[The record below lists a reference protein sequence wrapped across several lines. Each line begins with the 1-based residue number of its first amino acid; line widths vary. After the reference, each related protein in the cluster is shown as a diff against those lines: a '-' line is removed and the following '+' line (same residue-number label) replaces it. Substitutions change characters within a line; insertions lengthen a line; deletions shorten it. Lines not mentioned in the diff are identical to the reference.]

1 MSKLRE
7 AAQAVIDRWQSRYW
21 THDAI
26 PTGILIANLLDAVNE
41 DALNEMQAL
50 TESEY
55 RENTLA
61 CLSNTHQQLGEQ
73 LGEQFDGQ
81 IWPDGTALYVKIG
94 EPGVKFR
101 EQEPK
106 IGEQPPQHWDQLVAN
121 LMRYGMT
128 KSTAKEVATGLMA
141 MGWRRCA
148 EGQKETQH
156 CALLEAAVLAEREAC
171 AQICEEEKA
180 LRLAEI
186 IRARGEHMTDRE
198 LLEAAAKAAGLSFWQ
213 ENLWN
218 PLVNDGDALRL
229 AVKLEL
235 QITVGVIGCRVNNWN
250 SSVRCIE
257 ESRTDLCAAT
267 RRAII
272 RAAAEIGRL
281 EK

>member
-7 AAQAVIDRWQSRYW
+7 AAMAVIDRRQSRYW

-73 LGEQFDGQ
+73 LGEQ
-81 IWPDGTALYVKIG
+81 
-94 EPGVKFR
+94 
-101 EQEPK
+101 
-106 IGEQPPQHWDQLVAN
+106 PPQHWDQLVAN

-148 EGQKETQH
+148 EGQGETQY

-186 IRARGEHMTDRE
+186 IRARGGEMRKVIFVGSPEASSAESLAQLDE
-198 LLEAAAKAAGLSFWQ
+198 LMQDIKTKVEALR
-213 ENLWN
+213 
-218 PLVNDGDALRL
+218 DALAEDRQ
-229 AVKLEL
+229 K
-235 QITVGVIGCRVNNWN
+235 
-250 SSVRCIE
+250 E
-257 ESRTDLCAAT
+257 E
-267 RRAII
+267 
-272 RAAAEIGRL
+272 
-281 EK
+281 K

>member
-1 MSKLRE
+1 MTKLRE

-73 LGEQFDGQ
+73 LGEQ
-81 IWPDGTALYVKIG
+81 
-94 EPGVKFR
+94 
-101 EQEPK
+101 
-106 IGEQPPQHWDQLVAN
+106 PPQHWDQLVAN

-171 AQICEEEKA
+171 AQICDENARYWASCPDRRAAEGSRICGEE
-180 LRLAEI
+180 
-186 IRARGEHMTDRE
+186 IRARGNT
-198 LLEAAAKAAGLSFWQ
+198 
-213 ENLWN
+213 
-218 PLVNDGDALRL
+218 
-229 AVKLEL
+229 
-235 QITVGVIGCRVNNWN
+235 
-250 SSVRCIE
+250 
-257 ESRTDLCAAT
+257 
-267 RRAII
+267 
-272 RAAAEIGRL
+272 
-281 EK
+281 